1 MIKYFIVPGYGDS
14 DNEHWQ
20 TYFETKLDNS
30 QRIVQDNWT
39 EPTLEDWVERIDET
53 LRGEN
58 LSETILI
65 THSLG
70 GIALAHWVL
79 KHSKKLKGALIVA
92 PPDLENPYEDL
103 GLKSFTPIP
112 RINLQF
118 PSILVCSSNDNWIGL
133 ERANHFAN
141 SWGSEL
147 IILKNAGH
155 VSGDDGFNNWVE
167 GLEIL
172 KKLVQTTNNKIDR
185 K

>member
-1 MIKYFIVPGYGDS
+1 MTKYFIIPGIGDS

-20 TYFETKLDNS
+20 SYFEKKLDNS

-39 EPTLEDWVERIDET
+39 EPTLEDWVERMDEI
-53 LRGEN
+53 LSGEN

-70 GIALAHWVL
+70 GITLAHWVL
-79 KHSKKLKGALIVA
+79 KYGKKLKGALIVA
-92 PPDLENPYEDL
+92 PPDLDNPYEDL
-103 GLKSFTPIP
+103 RLKSFTPIP
-112 RINLQF
+112 QINLQF
-118 PSILVCSSNDNWIGL
+118 PSILVCSSNDNWLSL

-155 VSGDDGFNNWVE
+155 ISGADGFNNWDD

-172 KKLVQTTNNKIDR
+172 KKLV
-185 K
+185 